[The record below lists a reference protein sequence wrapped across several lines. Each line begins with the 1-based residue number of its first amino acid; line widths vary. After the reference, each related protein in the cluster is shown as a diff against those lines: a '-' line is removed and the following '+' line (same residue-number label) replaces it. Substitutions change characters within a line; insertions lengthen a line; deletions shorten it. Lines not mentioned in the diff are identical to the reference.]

1 MPGELMGLAVAL
13 FASVALVVALGT
25 RSTARYEFERNGVQ
39 GQPQRTAAPAAARA
53 VVPSAGAG
61 AAPERPTATRTAP
74 ETTAVGTAT
83 HPAGRLTAIAPMAT
97 GWWLVDGPGAPLAGP
112 FPDAVDA
119 DWAAF
124 SLRLPTTARAVF
136 GARRED
142 GGVVRRPSPQ
152 ERAWLEELGRQLD
165 RLPEE
170 WTELI
175 DDDDPL
181 TTLAVDVTA
190 ALLEAGLP
198 LHDCDDRP
206 GGAHAAGGA
215 CLTPH
220 PASGGLVVTWRQH
233 DRMSVAQVRGA
244 DVQDVVQRTMA
255 GALAGLLEQMG
266 FAVEPYGATGALLVT
281 ASCR

>member
-1 MPGELMGLAVAL
+1 M
-13 FASVALVVALGT
+13 
-25 RSTARYEFERNGVQ
+25 
-39 GQPQRTAAPAAARA
+39 
-53 VVPSAGAG
+53 
-61 AAPERPTATRTAP
+61 
-74 ETTAVGTAT
+74 
-83 HPAGRLTAIAPMAT
+83 TAIAPMAT

-124 SLRLPTTARAVF
+124 SLGLPETARAVF
-136 GARRED
+136 GAQRED
-142 GGVVRRPSPQ
+142 GGVLRRPSPQ

-175 DDDDPL
+175 DDEHPS

-198 LHDCDDRP
+198 LSDDDEH
-206 GGAHAAGGA
+206 GGAHASGGA

-233 DRMSVAQVRGA
+233 DRMSVQQVRGA
-244 DVQDVVQRTMA
+244 DVLDVVQRTMA
-255 GALAGLLEQMG
+255 GAVAGVLEQMG
-266 FAVEPYGATGALLVT
+266 FAVEPYGAAGGLLVT

>member
-1 MPGELMGLAVAL
+1 MPGELIWLATAL
-13 FASVALVVALGT
+13 FGCIALIVVLGT
-25 RSTARYEFERNGVQ
+25 SSTARYEFERNGVQ
-39 GQPQRTAAPAAARA
+39 SQGPRAAAPTRARAAA
-53 VVPSAGAG
+53 PSAGGG
-61 AAPERPTATRTAP
+61 AAAERSAATRTSPAA
-74 ETTAVGTAT
+74 TAVGLAT
-83 HPAGRLTAIAPMAT
+83 HPAGRMTAIAPMAT

-124 SLRLPTTARAVF
+124 SLGLPETARAVF
-136 GARRED
+136 GAQRED
-142 GGVVRRPSPQ
+142 GGVLRRPSPQ

-175 DDDDPL
+175 DDEHPS

-198 LHDCDDRP
+198 LSDDEH
-206 GGAHAAGGA
+206 GGAHASGGA

-233 DRMSVAQVRGA
+233 DRMSVQQVRGA
-244 DVQDVVQRTMA
+244 DVLDVVQRTMA
-255 GALAGLLEQMG
+255 GAVAGVLEQMG
-266 FAVEPYGATGALLVT
+266 FAVEPYGAAGGLLVT